1 MSKLRSLVTAVAL
14 VVVAAS
20 ATEAQT
26 RFGAHAIW
34 ADDVELGV
42 GARMEMDMSGKL
54 SKQPPL
60 SRAFFIG
67 QFDFFLD
74 PCEPADCTYFE
85 INPGIAVPLNA
96 TTLKPYVGAGLNIA
110 RMSVDFGGTIGN
122 QSDTEIG
129 LNLLG
134 GLKLNLSGMDAFTEA
149 RIALGGGEQFSLS
162 FGILFGGSSAASKA
176 PAKR

>member
-1 MSKLRSLVTAVAL
+1 MQKIRNLLVAVAL
-14 VVVAAS
+14 VVVGAS
-20 ATEAQT
+20 AAEAQ

-34 ADDVELGV
+34 ADDFELGV

-74 PCEPADCTYFE
+74 PCEAADCTYFE

-96 TTLKPYVGAGLNIA
+96 TTLKPYLGAGLNIA
-110 RMSVDFGGTIGN
+110 RISQDFGGTLGS
-122 QSDTEIG
+122 QSDTELG
-129 LNLLG
+129 VNLLG

-149 RIALGGGEQFSLS
+149 RLALGGGEQFSIS
-162 FGILFGGSSAASKA
+162 FGILFGGSSASKA
-176 PAKR
+176 PTPRR

>member
-1 MSKLRSLVTAVAL
+1 MSKFRSLVTAVAL
-14 VVVAAS
+14 VVVGAAN
-20 ATEAQT
+20 AQAQ

-34 ADDVELGV
+34 ADDAGIGL

-74 PCEPADCTYFE
+74 PFEGADGTYFE

-110 RMSVDFGGTIGN
+110 HMSVDAGPAGDV
-122 QSDTEIG
+122 SDTELGI
-129 LNLLG
+129 NLLG
-134 GLKLNLSGMDAFTEA
+134 GLKLNLSGLDAFTEA
-149 RIALGGGEQFSLS
+149 RIALGGGEQFSIS
-162 FGILFGGSSAASKA
+162 FGILFGGSSASKA
-176 PAKR
+176 PTPRR